1 MVRGQRRGRIV
12 VAGALALA
20 ILTWGTVR
28 DAVAKPLSPVHL
40 VVPGDTLSEIAE
52 DYGISLDV
60 LATVNGIADEN
71 RIYAGDQLSIPDG
84 SITASASTVVTV
96 PARYL
101 VRDGDTLEGIAA
113 SLGTTPASL
122 LRANPEIDDPDLL
135 FAGQSLRIPGLAG
148 GVLAPPRVPRAEVA
162 ALLTRYALR
171 YDLDPA
177 LVQALAWQES
187 GWQQDAVSP
196 SGAIGVMQILPETG
210 AWVGAEIVGRPLD
223 IAGSATDN
231 ILAGVALLDWL
242 IDRSGSEE
250 HALSLYVQGQ
260 GSVARVG
267 ILPETQAYLDN
278 VLAIR
283 DFIVRYGAPPPP

>member
-1 MVRGQRRGRIV
+1 MVWMQRRGRMA

-20 ILTWGTVR
+20 ILTPGTVP
-28 DAVAKPLSPVHL
+28 DAVAGPLSPGHL

-52 DYGISLDV
+52 DYGVSIAA
-60 LATVNGIADEN
+60 LATANGITDEN
-71 RIYAGDQLSIPDG
+71 RIYAGDWLIIPDG
-84 SITASASTVVTV
+84 SITASASTVTV
-96 PARYL
+96 AVSYI

-113 SLGTTPASL
+113 SLGTTLGSL
-122 LRANPEIDDPDLL
+122 LRANPEIADPDLI
-135 FAGQSLRIPGLAG
+135 FAGQSLRIPGVAG
-148 GVLAPPRVPRAEVA
+148 GVLVLPRVPRAEVA
-162 ALLTRYALR
+162 VLLTRYAGR
-171 YDLDPA
+171 YELDPA

-196 SGAIGVMQILPETG
+196 SGAIGVMQVLPETG
-210 AWVGAEIVGRPLD
+210 AWVGTEIVGRPLD
-223 IAGSATDN
+223 IAGSASDN
-231 ILAGVALLDWL
+231 ILAGVAFLDWL

-250 HALSLYVQGQ
+250 DALSLYVQGQ

-283 DFIVRYGAPPPP
+283 DYIARSGTPPPP